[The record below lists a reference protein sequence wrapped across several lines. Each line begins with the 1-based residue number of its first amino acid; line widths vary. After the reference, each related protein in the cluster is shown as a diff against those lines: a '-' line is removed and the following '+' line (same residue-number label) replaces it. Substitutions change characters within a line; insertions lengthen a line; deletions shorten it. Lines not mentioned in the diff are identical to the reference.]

1 MRIKADFFWAIGACL
16 ALPGVDIALAQE
28 DPLHIVAAAV
38 RDTGHECQEPKSA
51 MPDPKDTSV
60 NEKTWIIDCG
70 NATYR
75 VKFVGDTAVDV
86 SVVDS

>member
-1 MRIKADFFWAIGACL
+1 
-16 ALPGVDIALAQE
+16 
-28 DPLHIVAAAV
+28 LHIVAAAV

-51 MPDPKDTSV
+51 MPDPENTSV
-60 NEKTWIIDCG
+60 NEKAWIIDCG

-86 SVVDS
+86 SVVDG